1 MPSSA
6 FVSLLNAQLI
16 HCHNPVSPAVNEVKR
31 EVKKPSE

>member
-6 FVSLLNAQLI
+6 FLSLLNAKLI

-31 EVKKPSE
+31 